1 MLLTRQG
8 RLRHRGGRPEHCTL
22 TLHFLLTVGM
32 FVLGDANTLQ
42 SAMMYPLFPLQAT
55 RSLLREALK
64 DPLNKRFV
72 LLSET
77 CNPLLPAAT
86 VYAQLMAE
94 SKSRVNACAMSDKS
108 RNVERCAH
116 LLATALQQQAA
127 VRDECCCDG
136 GVQIH
141 VSWARL
147 LHYLVMV
154 RKLARFVGR
163 LSC

>member
-1 MLLTRQG
+1 MCSLRCDVLSSGRTCIWQCQCALTCS
-8 RLRHRGGRPEHCTL
+8 ET
-22 TLHFLLTVGM
+22 
-32 FVLGDANTLQ
+32 A
-42 SAMMYPLFPLQAT
+42 FPGLQAT

-94 SKSRVNACAMSDKS
+94 SKSRINACAMSGKS

-116 LLATALQQQAA
+116 LALAALQHLSAA
-127 VRDECCCDG
+127 
-136 GVQIH
+136 
-141 VSWARL
+141 W
-147 LHYLVMV
+147 
-154 RKLARFVGR
+154 
-163 LSC
+163 

>member
-1 MLLTRQG
+1 MFLALGCSEWVYMCLAT
-8 RLRHRGGRPEHCTL
+8 PVCSD
-22 TLHFLLTVGM
+22 LHYTATF
-32 FVLGDANTLQ
+32 F
-42 SAMMYPLFPLQAT
+42 LQAT

-94 SKSRVNACAMSDKS
+94 SKSRINACAMSDKS

-116 LLATALQQQAA
+116 LALTVVQHLPTAWDKCCCYAECLVDASWVGLLQQ
-127 VRDECCCDG
+127 
-136 GVQIH
+136 
-141 VSWARL
+141 
-147 LHYLVMV
+147 
-154 RKLARFVGR
+154 GR
-163 LSC
+163 CLRAW